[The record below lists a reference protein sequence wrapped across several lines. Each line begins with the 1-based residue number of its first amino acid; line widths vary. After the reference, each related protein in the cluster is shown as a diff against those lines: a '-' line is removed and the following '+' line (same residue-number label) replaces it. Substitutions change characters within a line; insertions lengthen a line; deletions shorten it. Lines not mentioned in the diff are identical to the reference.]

1 MRSFLDVY
9 LNTIRQWNFLTK
21 RCGSNI
27 SNVKSFHFNIA
38 LFAWNV
44 PETFLCINIC
54 KNIFPYQC
62 TLFEIHYQFISFLFD
77 MHFMT
82 LYEIYFIKIFSS
94 KFWFI
99 FSNFN
104 FDEEKNVA
112 IHNSL
117 PQKTYNKIINFL
129 YDLTT
134 YIWSFCVYV

>member
-1 MRSFLDVY
+1 MQSFLDVY
-9 LNTIRQWNFLTK
+9 LNTIRQWNFLTNI
-21 RCGSNI
+21 CGSNI

-44 PETFLCINIC
+44 PEIFLCINIC
-54 KNIFPYQC
+54 KNIFQYQC
-62 TLFEIHYQFISFLFD
+62 TLFKIYSKIISFLFD
-77 MHFMT
+77 MHFIT
-82 LYEIYFIKIFSS
+82 LYFIKIFNSD
-94 KFWFI
+94 FLFI
-99 FSNFN
+99 FSNIN
-104 FDEEKNVA
+104 FDEEKNSE